1 MKKILKPLGLVLLAA
16 FIIIQFFRPAKNIA
30 SPTAFAKDIS
40 TVYYV
45 PDNVQ
50 GILKTSCYD
59 CHSNNT
65 LYPWYANVQPFAW
78 WLNDHIVEGKRELNF
93 SVFAS
98 YSMRRKYKKMEEV
111 IDQVDDD
118 EMPLSSY
125 TLIHRN
131 AILTKEQKSI
141 LTNWASA
148 IRDTMKAT
156 FPADSLKRK

>member
-1 MKKILKPLGLVLLAA
+1 MA
-16 FIIIQFFRPAKNIA
+16 
-30 SPTAFAKDIS
+30 T
-40 TVYYV
+40 
-45 PDNVQ
+45 
-50 GILKTSCYD
+50 
-59 CHSNNT
+59 
-65 LYPWYANVQPFAW
+65 VQPFAW

-141 LTNWASA
+141 LTNWAGA
-148 IRDTMKAT
+148 IRDTMKTT